1 MKTIFKIM
9 MLLFCAITFAQSTT
23 VKGKVID
30 NNGIPLPGA
39 NIIVVGTTTGTITDF
54 DGNYTLVVNQAP
66 PFSIAVSSVGFE
78 SISKD
83 VTTNPQTID
92 ITMMEGTSLDEIVIS
107 ASRTPERIFESPVT
121 VERFGIKEI
130 RNTSSPS
137 FFDGIENLKGVD
149 MNTSSLTFKSV
160 NTRGFAA
167 FSNTRFM
174 QLVDGMDNSSPALNF
189 ALGNLLGMSEL
200 DINSVELLPGA
211 SSALYGANAFNGI
224 MFMTSKNPFDH
235 QGVSFYAKTGIT
247 SSDNASDNNFVDAGI
262 RVAKAFSDKFAAKA
276 SVSFLNGTEWHATDQ
291 TDFANPGQTRL
302 DPSYDGLNT
311 YGDEVSTSLDF
322 DEISAGVLPV
332 PVLTDYGAETV
343 SRTGYEERDLMN
355 YEAESLKADFSLHF
369 KPWANDFEI
378 ILNSKIGRGNTIYQG
393 ANRYAIQDFFMQ
405 QHKLEIKNDNFFA
418 RIYTTAEKS
427 GNSYDTRF
435 TGININRAWKGD
447 TQWFRDYAGGFIGNL
462 AGQGIFGTP
471 TEAQIDAAHLAARG
485 AADTG
490 RLIPGTAAFDE
501 TLERVTADGNVATG
515 SKFNDNSKLYH
526 ADANYNLGHLID
538 FAEIQ
543 VGGSW
548 RQYSL
553 NSGGTIYT
561 DFDGPIEYS
570 EFGAYTQIQKK
581 LMDDRLKLTGSVRYD
596 KSEFFDGFVSPRVSF
611 NYTADKNDN
620 HNIRGSF
627 QTGFRNPTTQDL
639 FIGLNS
645 GRAILVGS
653 SPDNLNRYTAT
664 SSELSTVG
672 QSIVGSNTVQLNGGD
687 AYSNAFSLASVNA
700 GAPESAD
707 VALVK
712 PEQVTAYEV
721 GYRGKVNRFVIDMSV
736 YYNAYQDFIS
746 NKTVLTPLYGEVGD
760 NSLSLLALQNG
771 DFQAYQT
778 YTNSDADINSYG
790 ASIGVETRILN
801 GFDIG
806 LSYTYAKLDFDQTE
820 DPDFETSFNTPE
832 HKVKASFGKN
842 NVVKNFGFNINW
854 RWNDTFLWQ
863 STFADGILPARN
875 IIDAQI
881 NLAVPSIKSIFKIG
895 GANILSHDYV
905 SAPGAGQVGAQYFV
919 SWTINQ

>member
-9 MLLFCAITFAQSTT
+9 ILFCCGLTFAQSTT

-39 NIIVVGTTTGTITDF
+39 NIVVVGTTTGAITDF

-66 PFSIAVSSVGFE
+66 PFTMEISSVGFE
-78 SISKD
+78 SVSKD

-92 ITMMEGTSLDEIVIS
+92 IAMQEGSALDEIVIS
-107 ASRTPERIFESPVT
+107 ASRTPERVFESPVT
-121 VERFGIKEI
+121 VERFSLKEI
-130 RNTSSPS
+130 QNTSSAS
-137 FFDGIENLKGVD
+137 YFDGLENLKGVD
-149 MNTSSLTFKSV
+149 MNTSSLTFKSL
-160 NTRGFAA
+160 NTRGFATFA
-167 FSNTRFM
+167 NTRFM

-235 QGVSFYAKTGIT
+235 QGISSYAKTGIT
-247 SSDNASDNNFVDAGI
+247 SSDNAGDNNFVDAGI

-276 SVSFLNGTEWHATDQ
+276 SVSFLNGTEWFATDQ

-302 DPSYDGLNT
+302 DPSFDGLNT
-311 YGDEVSTSLDF
+311 YGDEVSTALDF
-322 DEISAGVLPV
+322 DEIAAGVLPI
-332 PVLTDYGAETV
+332 PVLTNYGAQTV

-369 KPWANDFEI
+369 KPWADDFEI

-405 QHKLEIKNDNFFA
+405 QHKLEIKNNNFFA
-418 RIYTTAEKS
+418 RVYTTAEKS

-435 TGININRAWKGD
+435 TGININRSWKGD
-447 TQWFRDYAGGFIGNL
+447 TQWFTDYAGGFIGNL

-485 AADTG
+485 TADTG

-501 TLERVTADGNVATG
+501 TLEKVTADGNVSTG

-561 DFDGPIEYS
+561 DTDGPIEYS

-581 LMDDRLKLTGSVRYD
+581 LMDDRLKLTASVRFD
-596 KSEFFDGFVSPRVSF
+596 KSEFFDGFVSPRASF
-611 NYTADKNDN
+611 NYTADQNDN

-639 FIGLNS
+639 FIGLNA

-687 AYSNAFSLASVNA
+687 AYSNAFSLTSVAA
-700 GAPESAD
+700 GTPKSAN

-712 PEQVTAYEV
+712 PERVTAYEV
-721 GYRGKVNRFVIDMSV
+721 GYRGKINKFVIDMSV
-736 YYNAYQDFIS
+736 YYNAYEDFIS

-760 NSLSLLALQNG
+760 NSLSLLALQNS

-778 YTNSDADINSYG
+778 YTNTDADINSYG

-806 LSYTYAKLDFDQTE
+806 LSYTYAKLDFDQSE
-820 DPDFETSFNTPE
+820 DPDFETGFNTPE
-832 HKVKASFGKN
+832 HKVKASFGKT

-854 RWNDTFLWQ
+854 RWNDTFLWE
-863 STFADGILPARN
+863 STFADGMLPARN

-881 NLAVPSIKSIFKIG
+881 NLAVPSIKSIFKVG